1 MKRNKENCSK
11 DNIMPIPQLRA
22 IKELILHSDEI
33 FIAAG
38 GFEDRIL
45 ECPQIVEPD
54 KTAGNKAILLDY
66 RPSENENRLG
76 DLKEMLTE
84 KRIDVSPIIYDRHKP
99 ENFDDTLKVLLL
111 KSSVKSVCLD
121 ISGMS
126 RLAIMIVIDVIRE
139 LNLSLRIVYAEALH
153 YAPSETDFEKA
164 KATGKQHLPT
174 SFIHTGVYD
183 VLHIDRLSSIRMQNH
198 ATLLIAFDSFNEALC
213 QALVNSINPSNLIL
227 INGRPPRKELK
238 WREEA
243 TKYVH
248 HCLRKEWSVG
258 DVDKPTETTS
268 TLYYNETYELLVRL
282 YWEFSSSHR
291 IILAPTGSKMQ
302 AIGCY
307 LLRAV
312 HNDVH
317 IEYPVVQGFFA
328 NKYSTDVRETW
339 QLDFG
344 EMDNFVKLLR
354 RKEIKEYLNLPE
366 EFVNANID

>member
-1 MKRNKENCSK
+1 MS
-11 DNIMPIPQLRA
+11 IPKLTSVTQLRLRPG
-22 IKELILHSDEI
+22 EL

-38 GFEDRIL
+38 GFEDRIS
-45 ECPQIVEPD
+45 EFPKIVEPD
-54 KTAGNKAILLDY
+54 KDRGNKAILLDY
-66 RPSENENRLG
+66 RPDESKNKLC
-76 DLKEMLTE
+76 DLEEILT
-84 KRIDVSPIIYDRHKP
+84 KKGIDVNPIIYDRHKP
-99 ENFDDTLKVLLL
+99 ENFDNHLKEVLLTCNIR
-111 KSSVKSVCLD
+111 SVCLD

-126 RLAIMIVIDVIRE
+126 RLAIMIIMDVVRE
-139 LNLSLRIVYAEALH
+139 LNLPLRIVYAEALY
-153 YAPSETDFEKA
+153 YAPSESDFKKA
-164 KATGKQHLPT
+164 KATGEQHLPT

-183 VLHIDRLSSIRMQNH
+183 VLHVGRLSSIRMQNH

-213 QALVNSINPSNLIL
+213 QALVNGINPSNFVL
-227 INGRPPRKELK
+227 INGQPPRQELK

-258 DVDKPTETTS
+258 DDNKKPTKTTS

-312 HNDVH
+312 HNDIH

-328 NKYSTDVRETW
+328 DKYSTGVRETW

-344 EMDNFVKLLR
+344 EMDTFVKHLR
-354 RKEIKEYLNLPE
+354 QKEIKKYLNLPE
-366 EFVNANID
+366 EFVDANID

>member
-1 MKRNKENCSK
+1 MT
-11 DNIMPIPQLRA
+11 MPQLKA
-22 IKELILHSDEI
+22 INELVLRSHEI
-33 FIAAG
+33 FILAG
-38 GFEDRIL
+38 GFEERVFNFPKMICPHGGTQNDALIL
-45 ECPQIVEPD
+45 EYLPNNSKNRPTD
-54 KTAGNKAILLDY
+54 LLSILA
-66 RPSENENRLG
+66 E
-76 DLKEMLTE
+76 KELS
-84 KRIDVSPIIYDRHKP
+84 VSSTTYDRYAP
-99 ENFDDTLKVLLL
+99 ESFATHLIGLLNNLKTT
-111 KSSVKSVCLD
+111 SVCLD

-126 RLAIMIVIDVIRE
+126 RFAIMIIMDIVRE
-139 LNLSLRIVYAEALH
+139 LRLPLRIVYAEALQ
-153 YAPSETDFEKA
+153 YAPTRDEFEKA
-164 KATGKQHLPT
+164 KTECSQHLPT
-174 SFIHTGVYD
+174 SFIHTGIYD
-183 VLHIDRLSSIRMQNH
+183 VLHVARLSSIRMQNH

-227 INGRPPRKELK
+227 INGRPPREELE

-243 TKYVH
+243 MEYVH

-258 DVDKPTETTS
+258 DDNKPTETTS

-328 NKYSTDVRETW
+328 DKYSTGVRECW
-339 QLDFG
+339 ELDLGDLHVLVEQL
-344 EMDNFVKLLR
+344 
-354 RKEIKEYLNLPE
+354 RKDELAENLGLPPEPVDAEIK
-366 EFVNANID
+366 